1 LARNCPNPGAQVT
14 EIRPSWIEV
23 HLTNSWDPAPEKSSV
38 SLGRTANTVT
48 AAFDELDFEYAT
60 SVAAKAMRSMAE
72 QRVPPTPNNFH
83 VWFNYVLGTPPVL
96 KRAIDILIG
105 NKRKFDAGTNREI
118 YANYIGSKAENE
130 AVAYDVSQQ
139 LHSVMSSAKQF
150 LTTAIA
156 DNRTQMAVI
165 SDVSERSEAGVDP
178 KMLIESL
185 MSELAKAAT
194 RATKLEV
201 SFMEKSRELDTI
213 RDSLTKSEERAKT
226 DTLTGLPNRRAL
238 EEFFRTAQLAAMERD
253 EPVSVLLID
262 IDHFK
267 RFNDEFG
274 HGVGDQ
280 VLKLMAKVLREGVR
294 EIDLPA
300 RYGGEELIAVLPGA
314 DLPACTAVAERIRR
328 SVAECHVTRRSTGEA
343 LPGITISIGVAQFQ
357 GGESMADLIDRCD
370 QALYLAKKMGRNRVV
385 TETELEQAKATA

>member
-1 LARNCPNPGAQVT
+1 M
-14 EIRPSWIEV
+14 
-23 HLTNSWDPAPEKSSV
+23 
-38 SLGRTANTVT
+38 TAS
-48 AAFDELDFEYAT
+48 FDELDFEYAT
-60 SVAAKAMRSMAE
+60 SVAEKAMRSMAE

-105 NKRKFDAGTNREI
+105 NKRKFDAATNRGI
-118 YANYIGSKAENE
+118 YESYIGSKATDE
-130 AVAYDVSQQ
+130 AVAYNVSQQ
-139 LHSVMSSAKQF
+139 LHSVMTSAKQF

-156 DNRTQMAVI
+156 DNRTQMAAI
-165 SDVSERSEAGVDP
+165 NDVSERTEAGLDP

-194 RATKLEV
+194 RASKLEAG
-201 SFMEKSRELDTI
+201 FMEKSRELDTI

-238 EEFFRTAQLAAMERD
+238 EEFFRKVQLAAMEQG
-253 EPVSVLLID
+253 EAVSVLLID

-280 VLKLMAKVLREGVR
+280 VLRLMAKVLREGVR

-300 RYGGEELIAVLPGA
+300 RYGGEELIAVLPNA
-314 DLPACTAVAERIRR
+314 DLAVCTAVAERIRR
-328 SVAECHVTRRSTGEA
+328 SVAECHISRRSTGEA
-343 LPGITISIGVAQFQ
+343 LPGITVSIGVAQFQ

>member
-1 LARNCPNPGAQVT
+1 MRCQKARAGGP
-14 EIRPSWIEV
+14 IEV
-23 HLTNSWDPAPEKSSV
+23 RLTNSWHLAYENRHQFS
-38 SLGRTANTVT
+38 RQETTNTVT
-48 AAFDELDFEYAT
+48 ASFDELDFEYAT
-60 SVAAKAMRSMAE
+60 SVAEKAVRSMAG

-83 VWFNYVLGTPPVL
+83 VWFNYTLGTPPVL

-105 NKRKFDAGTNREI
+105 NKRKFDAQTNREI
-118 YANYIGSKAENE
+118 YESDVGSRASDE

-139 LHSVMSSAKQF
+139 LHSVMSSAQQF

-156 DNRTQMAVI
+156 DNRTQMAAI
-165 SDVSERSEAGVDP
+165 NDVSERTEAGVDP
-178 KMLIESL
+178 KLLVESL

-194 RATKLEV
+194 RATKLEA

-213 RDSLTKSEERAKT
+213 RDSLIKSEERAKT

-238 EEFFRTAQLAAMERD
+238 EEFFRKAQLAAMEQG
-253 EPVSVLLID
+253 EPVSALLID

-267 RFNDEFG
+267 RVNDEFG

-280 VLKLMAKVLREGVR
+280 VLRLMAKVLRDRVR

-300 RYGGEELIAVLPGA
+300 RYGGEELIVVLPSA
-314 DLPACTAVAERIRR
+314 DLATATVVAERIRR
-328 SVAECHVTRRSTGEA
+328 SVSECQITRRSTGEV
-343 LPGITISIGVAQFQ
+343 LPGITVSIGVAQFQ

-370 QALYLAKKMGRNRVV
+370 QALYQAKKTGRNRVV
-385 TETELEQAKATA
+385 TETELEPAEQAKAAG